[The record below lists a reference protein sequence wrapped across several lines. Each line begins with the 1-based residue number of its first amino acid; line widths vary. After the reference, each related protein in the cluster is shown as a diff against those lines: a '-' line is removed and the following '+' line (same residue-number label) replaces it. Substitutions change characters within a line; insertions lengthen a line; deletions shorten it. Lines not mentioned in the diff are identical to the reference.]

1 VGCSRCPRLAGSGEL
16 CSESCR
22 PIPNKIKKLYVAAAA
37 KYKIP
42 WTLLAG
48 IGMEETGHGR
58 NNRTSSAGAQ
68 G

>member
-1 VGCSRCPRLAGSGEL
+1 
-16 CSESCR
+16 
-22 PIPNKIKKLYVAAAA
+22 VAAAA

-58 NNRTSSAGAQ
+58 NNHTAPPAPKG
-68 G
+68 